1 MDFLMVWVKC
11 HHLVQCLISLTQVQE
26 VVRTLRRYTS
36 GTTKM
41 HTVWWAFT
49 NFEFHCRSTA

>member
-26 VVRTLRRYTS
+26 VIPQEVHFRHYEDAY
-36 GTTKM
+36 GM
-41 HTVWWAFT
+41 VGFD
-49 NFEFHCRSTA
+49 